1 MPAWPARRRR
11 PSKVGDMPRVAAID
25 CGTNSIRLLVAELT
39 PRHDGTVDLR
49 DLHREMRIVRLGQ
62 GVDATGRL
70 APEALERTRAALAD
84 YTVAARRKGVE
95 KVRMVATSATRDAS
109 NRDEFFA
116 MTRETLGV
124 EAEVISGDEEA
135 RLSFTGAVGEQDPD
149 DGPFVV
155 VDVGGGSTEL
165 VLGTWNGREAEVI
178 AAKSVDIGCVR
189 ITERALKDDPPT
201 ADEIAA
207 ARELARGILA
217 EAFDVVD
224 VAKARTWIG
233 VAGTVTTLSAVS
245 LALPEYDSERI
256 HLSKLTHGEI
266 DRVAENLL
274 AADRATRAENP
285 VIHPGRVDV
294 IGGGAVV
301 VQVLAEELAARG
313 GPDQLVVSEHDILDG
328 IALSLA

>member
-1 MPAWPARRRR
+1 
-11 PSKVGDMPRVAAID
+11 MPRVAAID

-116 MTRETLGV
+116 MTRETLGT

-165 VLGTWNGREAEVI
+165 VLGTWNGREAEVL

-189 ITERALKDDPPT
+189 ITERALPGDPPT
-201 ADEIAA
+201 AAEIAA
-207 ARELARGILA
+207 ARSLAGEVLT

-245 LALPEYDSERI
+245 QELPEYDSERT
-256 HLSKLTHGEI
+256 HLSKLSHADL
-266 DRVAENLL
+266 DRLAANLL
-274 AADRATRAENP
+274 AADRATRAANP

-294 IGGGAVV
+294 IGGGAVI
-301 VQVLAEELAARG
+301 VQVFAEQFAARG

>member
-1 MPAWPARRRR
+1 
-11 PSKVGDMPRVAAID
+11 MPRVAAID

-39 PRHDGTVDLR
+39 HRHDGTVDLR

-109 NRDEFFA
+109 NRDEFFG
-116 MTRETLGV
+116 MTRDVLGT

-149 DGPFVV
+149 DGPFLV
-155 VDVGGGSTEL
+155 VDIGGGSTEL
-165 VLGTWNGREAEVI
+165 VLGTWDGRKAEVL
-178 AAKSVDIGCVR
+178 AARSVDIGCVR
-189 ITERALKDDPPT
+189 ITERCLKSDPPSGDEVT
-201 ADEIAA
+201 AAGALAA
-207 ARELARGILA
+207 EVLAG
-217 EAFDVVD
+217 AFDAVD
-224 VAKARTWIG
+224 VSKARTWIG
-233 VAGTVTTLSAVS
+233 VAGTVTTLSAV
-245 LALPEYDSERI
+245 AQGLPEYDRDRV
-256 HLSKLTHGEI
+256 HLSRLSQADIGRLADE
-266 DRVAENLL
+266 LL
-274 AADRATRAENP
+274 SVDHETRAANP

-294 IGGGAVV
+294 IGGGAVILRTLSE
-301 VQVLAEELAARG
+301 QLSRLG
-313 GPDQLVVSEHDILDG
+313 GPSELTVSEHDILDG